1 MLQYWEQVLL
11 FGQINNNNLNKLIPV
26 DMANF
31 PAVLNHILG
40 VVFIII
46 VFALA
51 YAYLKPHQLHKRRLV
66 STLLL
71 KISYLFYLLV
81 LLIVIYLSALVKGGL
96 ETVFFG
102 IEFFAFLVVLF
113 VPTIGIFARKLGQFS
128 KKREGYNYFFT
139 IVNILSIVAILV
151 MYFI

>member
-1 MLQYWEQVLL
+1 MK
-11 FGQINNNNLNKLIPV
+11 IILIQF
-26 DMANF
+26 DIANF
-31 PAVLNHILG
+31 TEILNHILG
-40 VVFIII
+40 VVFILI

-51 YAYLKPHQLHKRRLV
+51 YGYLKPHQLHKRRLV

-71 KISYLFYLLV
+71 KISYLVYLLV
-81 LLIVIYLSALVKGGL
+81 LLVIIYLSALVKGGL
-96 ETVFFG
+96 EEVFYG

-128 KKREGYNYFFT
+128 KKREGYNYFFS
-139 IVNILSIVAILV
+139 IVNVLSIVAILV

>member
-1 MLQYWEQVLL
+1 
-11 FGQINNNNLNKLIPV
+11 
-26 DMANF
+26 MANF
-31 PAVLNHILG
+31 NEILNHILG

-46 VFALA
+46 VFSLA

-71 KISYLFYLLV
+71 KVSYLLYLLDTADNCLSFSTCERRTGKGILSGLNF
-81 LLIVIYLSALVKGGL
+81 LLSLI
-96 ETVFFG
+96 
-102 IEFFAFLVVLF
+102 VLF

-139 IVNILSIVAILV
+139 VVNVLSIIVNILLMLFYHRNYNIEQSN
-151 MYFI
+151 FNN

>member
-1 MLQYWEQVLL
+1 
-11 FGQINNNNLNKLIPV
+11 
-26 DMANF
+26 MANF
-31 PAVLNHILG
+31 GEILNHILG

-71 KISYLFYLLV
+71 KISYLAYLFILLV
-81 LLIVIYLSALVKGGL
+81 IIYLSALVKGGL
-96 ETVFFG
+96 EEVFFG

-113 VPTIGIFARKLGQFS
+113 VPTIGILARKLGQFS

-139 IVNILSIVAILV
+139 IVNFLSVIAILL
-151 MYFI
+151 MFFI

>member
-1 MLQYWEQVLL
+1 MSLKFISLD
-11 FGQINNNNLNKLIPV
+11 I
-26 DMANF
+26 ANF
-31 PAVLNHILG
+31 TEILNHILG
-40 VVFIII
+40 VIFILI

-51 YAYLKPHQLHKRRLV
+51 YGYLKPHQLHKRRLV

-71 KISYLFYLLV
+71 KISYLVYLLV
-81 LLIVIYLSALVKGGL
+81 LLVIIYLSALVRGGL
-96 ETVFFG
+96 EEVFYG

-139 IVNILSIVAILV
+139 IVNVLSIVAVLV

>member
-1 MLQYWEQVLL
+1 M
-11 FGQINNNNLNKLIPV
+11 IKKLMPA

-31 PAVLNHILG
+31 PTILNHILG
-40 VVFIII
+40 MVFILI

-51 YAYLKPHQLHKRRLV
+51 YAYLKPHRLHKHRMV

-81 LLIVIYLSALVKGGL
+81 LLIIVYLSALVRGGL
-96 ETVFFG
+96 EQVFMG
-102 IEFFAFLVVLF
+102 VEFFAFLVVLF

-139 IVNILSIVAILV
+139 VVNILSVAAILV